1 MPWRRNIS
9 RCVLHAR
16 GRIGGGCYI
25 YFFQGTEDQIKMCES
40 VLKITRSFTNKMCQF
55 QEKGLQETMSLT
67 CQEVAGDAWLGVHSG
82 YSRAIPGLSAPKG
95 TIYPAGA
102 SVKRP
107 HRGCG
112 SFGLSHCYGHFP
124 PNALRGGK

>member
-1 MPWRRNIS
+1 MSIPGEG
-9 RCVLHAR
+9 AA
-16 GRIGGGCYI
+16 G
-25 YFFQGTEDQIKMCES
+25 
-40 VLKITRSFTNKMCQF
+40 
-55 QEKGLQETMSLT
+55 ETMSLT

-107 HRGCG
+107 HWGVGHLDCPTAMG
-112 SFGLSHCYGHFP
+112 TSHQM
-124 PNALRGGK
+124 LLGGK